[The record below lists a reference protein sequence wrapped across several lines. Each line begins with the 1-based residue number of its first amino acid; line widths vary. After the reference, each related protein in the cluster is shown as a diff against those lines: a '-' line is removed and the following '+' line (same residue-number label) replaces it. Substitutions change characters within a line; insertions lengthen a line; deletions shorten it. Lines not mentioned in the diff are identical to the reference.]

1 MAEILNGYIIQ
12 ILHVIVLAVAAL
24 IAQGLKKL
32 YDKYVSTDIKQKVV
46 RTVVRAVEQ
55 IYTDLHG
62 KDKLDMAIS
71 RATYILE
78 SEYGIKIGDY
88 ELESLI
94 EAAVNEFN
102 NTFHKADQP
111 PDEESK
117 WEKPFTEEDTESY
130 GMTD

>member
-1 MAEILNGYIIQ
+1 MAEVLNGYIIQ
-12 ILHVIVLAVAAL
+12 IVQLVVVTIAAMLASAIKRLYEKHVNT
-24 IAQGLKKL
+24 Q
-32 YDKYVSTDIKQKVV
+32 IKRDVV
-46 RTVVRAVEQ
+46 RTVVRCVEQ
-55 IYTDLHG
+55 LYTDLHG
-62 KDKLDMAIS
+62 KDKLDMAVS
-71 RATYILE
+71 RATFILKD
-78 SEYGIKIGDY
+78 YGIEIGDY
-88 ELESLI
+88 ELNSLI